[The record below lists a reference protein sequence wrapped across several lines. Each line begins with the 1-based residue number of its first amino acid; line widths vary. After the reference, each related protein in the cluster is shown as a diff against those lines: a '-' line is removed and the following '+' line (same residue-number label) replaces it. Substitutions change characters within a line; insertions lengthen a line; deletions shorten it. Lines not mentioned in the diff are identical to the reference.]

1 MPGHAGNFILRLF
14 GLSNNVMPILQ
25 RNTLKELVDN
35 WQPIDTAFNK
45 LDNYK
50 FNQVP
55 DLYKDWQK
63 FHRAFA
69 DYLDHQQYR
78 WANVSSGTSY
88 MYMYAIHPH
97 EFDLHYVNAE
107 EIDFYFVDL
116 DQSFD
121 DWVADQQEKLKFVC
135 RENELQQFENFK
147 LQYKMKPISLT
158 AILGNDQEF
167 LDEYTRVCTKMN
179 IEPNVDSAIEL
190 RKGWLSVRFNK

>member
-25 RNTLKELVDN
+25 RKTLKDLVDN
-35 WQPIDTAFNK
+35 WQPINSEFDK
-45 LDNYK
+45 LHNYK
-50 FNQVP
+50 FDRVP
-55 DLYKDWQK
+55 KVYQDWQS

-78 WANVSSGTSY
+78 WANASSGTSY

-97 EFDLHYVNAE
+97 EFDLHYVDAE
-107 EIDFYFVDL
+107 ETDFYFIDL

-121 DWVADQQEKLKFVC
+121 GWVNAEQEKLKFVR
-135 RENELQQFENFK
+135 REGEQQQFENFK
-147 LQYKMKPISLT
+147 LQYNMKPISLT

-167 LDEYTRVCTKMN
+167 LNEYTRICAEMN
-179 IEPNVDSAIEL
+179 IEPDVNSATEL
-190 RKGWLSVRFNK
+190 REGWLSVRFNK